1 MTKEAVKQEVE
12 KLLKAESLC
21 PEGQEAVKAYLKAYG
36 TAEEKSKAEALVK
49 ELKEDICG
57 IDDLIHLTGT
67 DLGKQIFGEEGAKKT
82 LKAAKEAKEK
92 GEDTCPC
99 AACQGAKVIL
109 ENEKALLS

>member
-36 TAEEKSKAEALVK
+36 TAEEKSK

-57 IDDLIHLTGT
+57 IDDLIHLAGT

-82 LKAAKEAKEK
+82 LKAAEEAKEK
-92 GEDTCPC
+92 GEDTCLC
-99 AACQGAKVIL
+99 AACQGAKIIL

>member
-67 DLGKQIFGEEGAKKT
+67 DLGKQTFGEEGAKKT
-82 LKAAKEAKEK
+82 LKAAKEAK
-92 GEDTCPC
+92 GEDTCLC

>member
-21 PEGQEAVKAYLKAYG
+21 PEGQEAVKAYLKAFG

-57 IDDLIHLTGT
+57 IDDLISRYRPWEANLRRRRSEENLEG
-67 DLGKQIFGEEGAKKT
+67 GKGSEGKGRGYLSLCRLPGSKSYFGK
-82 LKAAKEAKEK
+82 
-92 GEDTCPC
+92 
-99 AACQGAKVIL
+99 
-109 ENEKALLS
+109 